1 MNAVIGVGEQDFDL
15 NCKRNF
21 FLKLFLKNTGEN
33 SEKDAKIKEFD
44 GKIKALVEKDAHNA
58 EELKD
63 LRVKAAKVS

>member
-1 MNAVIGVGEQDFDL
+1 
-15 NCKRNF
+15 
-21 FLKLFLKNTGEN
+21 LKNTGEN